1 MGQATDEA
9 IAREGADIPVSYHA
23 DRDGAEETRR
33 RVEGE
38 GRKTFVA
45 PADIADPGSVQALF
59 DAAIAALG
67 VPDLL
72 IANAG
77 VGLSGMPVANM
88 EDATRPV
95 DGGLTM
101 NWGGA

>member
-1 MGQATDEA
+1 MKAPTSPSATTPTGMA
-9 IAREGADIPVSYHA
+9 P
-23 DRDGAEETRR
+23 RR
-33 RVEGE
+33 RAAGWRARA
-38 GRKTFVA
+38 GKPLSRPPTSLN
-45 PADIADPGSVQALF
+45 PGSVQALF